1 MRFDWWEFDLW
12 EFIVSM
18 ISLNTM
24 FWLGFYRGRKYEKA
38 HKADEVDNYENA

>member
-1 MRFDWWEFDLW
+1 MRFDWW

-18 ISLNTM
+18 ISLNAM

-38 HKADEVDNYENA
+38 PKVSRVDNYEKRT